1 VGDNLEEGGIWQGHS
16 LPMTLVQ
23 PFRGQVER
31 DVHCFESSLPREAV
45 DKMLAREVVV
55 DKMLQRMTVQSF
67 EIRVGHFRGV
77 STQAG

>member
-1 VGDNLEEGGIWQGHS
+1 
-16 LPMTLVQ
+16 MTLVQ

-31 DVHCFESSLPREAV
+31 DVHCFESSLPKEAV

-67 EIRVGHFRGV
+67 EARFGHFHGV